1 MSFAMVQRPVRR
13 ELAQVQGL
21 LRDAFRTSIPILNRV
36 GGHVLATRGKKFR
49 PTLLL
54 LTARVRDRLDE
65 PAVLT
70 AAVVEMVHAAAL
82 IHDDSVD
89 RSALR
94 RGLPTVNGLWTD
106 EMAIIMGDYLFGH
119 AMGLMVRNHLDH
131 PLEVLARVV
140 TEMSCGEA
148 LEFQYAYDL
157 EVTEEQYTEMIRAKT
172 GSLMGAATEIGA
184 GCAVDRGTRR
194 PVARATGRPRRPAP
208 GARVTFREFGERL
221 GVAFQIVDDIF
232 DYLGDPE
239 VTGKPMGSDLAEG
252 KVTLPLIAALREAS
266 EVDRRRLKRLALR
279 QRRTALHWSQLRA
292 LIEKCGGFAY
302 ARECA
307 GSFAADSRGLLDEAL
322 GPGGSRSAPAVAAR
336 RALGQAVDYAVR
348 RDH

>member
-1 MSFAMVQRPVRR
+1 MSFAAVQRPVRR
-13 ELAQVQGL
+13 ELVQVQGL

-65 PAVLT
+65 PAVLS

-82 IHDDSVD
+82 IH
-89 RSALR
+89 ALR

-119 AMGLMVRNHLDH
+119 AMGLMVRNRLDH
-131 PLEVLARVV
+131 ALEVLARVV

-157 EVTEEQYTEMIRAKT
+157 EVTEEQYTEMVRAKT
-172 GSLMGAATEIGA
+172 GTLIGAATEIGA
-184 GCAVDRGTRR
+184 DCGAVRGARR
-194 PVARATGRPRRPAP
+194 PVAKKTGRTRRSPQ

-221 GVAFQIVDDIF
+221 GVAFQVVDDVF

-252 KVTLPLIAALREAS
+252 KITLPLIAALREAS

-279 QRRTALHWSQLRA
+279 QRRTAAQWSQLRA

-302 ARECA
+302 ARAYAEGFA
-307 GSFAADSRGLLDEAL
+307 GDARRLLDEAL
-322 GPGGSRSAPAVAAR
+322 EPASSRSKPSAAAR
-336 RALGQAVDYAVR
+336 RALQQAVDYAVC